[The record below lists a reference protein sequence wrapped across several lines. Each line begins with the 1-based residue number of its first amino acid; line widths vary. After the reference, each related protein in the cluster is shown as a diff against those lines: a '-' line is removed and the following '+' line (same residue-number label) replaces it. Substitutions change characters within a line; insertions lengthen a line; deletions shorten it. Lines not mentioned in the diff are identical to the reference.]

1 MSDVQQL
8 VDDVGTAEAAGVED
22 RRLAAS
28 VVADDPDQAVAD
40 PAELVADLEGRH
52 TLELHEP
59 SIEAQAPLPG
69 GHQGAVAIVHGNDNE
84 SQSI

>member
-1 MSDVQQL
+1 MQQL

-28 VVADDPDQAVAD
+28 VVADDSHQAVAD

-52 TLELHEP
+52 PLELHAP

-69 GHQGAVAIVHGNDNE
+69 GHQDVFTLVHRNDNE